1 MSPVRLAINTIAKAI
16 TSFHPASMPRL
27 SRGHYRRELAVWS
40 LLPVALGAVEGGVT
54 GVLAKNAF
62 EGTVGPVALSLAVAV
77 LQGAP
82 ALANI
87 VSFLWAALGHG
98 RNKIRLIATLQ
109 LLMTLMVA
117 MIALAPR
124 NGTGLLILV
133 VGAVGARM
141 SWAGVVTLRSTVWR
155 ANYPRHARATLAGKL
170 ATVQAI
176 LMAATAFAIGQAMN
190 VNPEAFRI
198 MYPAA
203 AGIGLI
209 GVVVYSGMRMRGHR
223 AVIRAEL
230 DAKESSASLFNPLRW
245 RALLLEDAKYRRYM
259 TCMFVF
265 GAGNLMVGAPL
276 IIMLKDRFQ
285 FSESTSVAIMT
296 TIPLL
301 LMPLSIPLWS
311 RLLDRV
317 HILQFRAIHSW
328 AFVAS
333 TATVLIAALT
343 MQPWLLFL
351 AASLKGFAFGGGVLA
366 WNLGH
371 HDFAPVEK
379 ASQYMGVHVTLTG
392 IRGLLAPIVGVS
404 VYEALEWLEPGAGA
418 WVFAIC
424 LSLTIIGAV
433 WFVLMRRTLAG
444 RGVGADF
451 EAGPPVQPP
460 AAA

>member
-1 MSPVRLAINTIAKAI
+1 MSPVSLAIRTVTKAI
-16 TSFHPASMPRL
+16 VSFHPASMPRL
-27 SRGHYRRELAVWS
+27 SRGHYRRELIVWS
-40 LLPVALGAVEGGVT
+40 LLPVALGAAEGGVA
-54 GVLAKNAF
+54 GVLAKSAF
-62 EGTVGPVALSLAVAV
+62 EGTVRPATLSLAVAV

-82 ALANI
+82 ALANV

-98 RNKIRLIATLQ
+98 RNKIRLIAALQ
-109 LLMTLMVA
+109 ILMTLLVG

-124 NGTGLLILV
+124 SGAGLGLLVI
-133 VGAVGARM
+133 GTVGARM
-141 SWAGVVTLRSTVWR
+141 AWAGVVTLRSTVWR

-176 LMAATAFAIGQAMN
+176 LMAGTAYAIGQAMN
-190 VNPEAFRI
+190 FNPEAFRVV
-198 MYPAA
+198 YPVA
-203 AGIGLI
+203 AGIGFI
-209 GVVVYSGMRMRGHR
+209 GALAYSGMRMRGHR
-223 AVIRAEL
+223 ALIKAEQ
-230 DAKESSASLFNPLRW
+230 DGADSTISLVNPLQW
-245 RALLLEDAKYRRYM
+245 RAILLSDHKFRRYM

-276 IIMLKDRFQ
+276 ILMLKDRFH

-328 AFVAS
+328 AFVTS
-333 TATVLIAALT
+333 TTTVLIAALT

-351 AASLKGFAFGGGVLA
+351 GASLKGLAFGGGVLA

-392 IRGLLAPIVGVS
+392 IRGLLAPVIGVS
-404 VYEALEWLEPGAGA
+404 LYETFEWLKPGAGA

-424 LSLTIIGAV
+424 LALTVIGAV

-444 RGVGADF
+444 RGGDSQF

-460 AAA
+460 AAT

>member
-1 MSPVRLAINTIAKAI
+1 MSPVSLAISTITKAI

-27 SRGHYRRELAVWS
+27 SRGHYRRELVVWS
-40 LLPVALGAVEGGVT
+40 LLPVALGAAEGGVA
-54 GVLAKNAF
+54 GVLAKSAF
-62 EGTVGPVALSLAVAV
+62 EGTVRPATLSLAVAV

-82 ALANI
+82 ALANV

-98 RNKIRLIATLQ
+98 RNKIRLIAALQ
-109 LLMTLMVA
+109 ILMTLLVA

-124 NGTGLLILV
+124 SAAGLGLLV
-133 VGAVGARM
+133 VGTVGARM
-141 SWAGVVTLRSTVWR
+141 AWAGVVTLRSTVWR

-176 LMAATAFAIGQAMN
+176 LMAGTAYAIGGAMN
-190 VNPEAFRI
+190 FNPEAFRI
-198 MYPAA
+198 VYPAA
-203 AGIGLI
+203 AGVGLI
-209 GVVVYSGMRMRGHR
+209 GALVYRGMRMRGHR
-223 AVIRAEL
+223 ALIKAER
-230 DAKESSASLFNPLRW
+230 DGADSSISLVNPLQW
-245 RALLLEDAKYRRYM
+245 RAILLGDRKFRRYM
-259 TCMFVF
+259 SCMFVF
-265 GAGNLMVGAPL
+265 GGGNLMVGAPL
-276 IIMLKDRFQ
+276 ILMLKDRFQ
-285 FSESTSVAIMT
+285 FNESTSVAIMT

-351 AASLKGFAFGGGVLA
+351 GASLKGLAFGGGVLA

-392 IRGLLAPIVGVS
+392 IRGLLAPIIGVT
-404 VYEALEWLEPGAGA
+404 VYETFEWLKPGAGA
-418 WVFAIC
+418 GVFAIC
-424 LSLTIIGAV
+424 LALTVIGAV
-433 WFVLMRRTLAG
+433 WFVLMRRTLTG
-444 RGVGADF
+444 RGCDAQF
-451 EAGPPVQPP
+451 EAGPPLQPP